1 MAAVAGGAS
10 AQQVVGSWEYIP
22 MFGNTAQRLVD
33 TPQTV
38 FAVSQSSLS
47 AYDKSTGELISYS
60 TANYLSDTGV
70 NCLWYN
76 FDRKYLFIAYSD
88 GNIDLLYDNGRVV
101 NIPDIYNAALTSGK
115 TINDVAFDGD
125 IIYVATDFG
134 LVTINE
140 ARSIVV
146 ESGLYNQAMYAVAVC
161 GDYLYMSNASKTYIA
176 PKADNHNR
184 LSAFTEAGGGFRDF
198 ENVGSDEFM
207 IGANNDQIYKVTPK
221 ADYSGVSWTQLSSG
235 SGHGFYTSSQLPGSR
250 ISRTKDGGAV
260 VCSSPYNTQSR
271 LLIVASDGTL
281 KGDYSLASALK
292 QNAMGSW
299 AGSTYDVWA
308 LSSIGI
314 GEYKLTSAGTAID
327 ETLTTPFRPNAITGP
342 NVGNVARTDDG
353 TWYFMT
359 QGEDNSNTLA
369 YRGNVSLDICDNGKF
384 SSIMPSAI
392 TYGYEFCPLPQL
404 GKGSFALATRS
415 CVLIAYPDGTFEKYT
430 KANSSL
436 RDPVATNVYMVAD
449 IHCDPD
455 GNLWMYQNHQTAA
468 SAPDLHILPL
478 AALKN
483 KPDSADWKSLDM
495 GVLGTGHS
503 ISFLIHSSGIVLF
516 STRTGMVGVNTNKD
530 WLNVDNFKVSSKQT
544 FSLDS
549 DGASFDPSYI
559 YHMIEDKNGWV
570 WCATSDG
577 VAIIKNPA
585 ELFTTSFA
593 LSRPKVPR
601 NDGTNLADYLLTG
614 VDVLR
619 IYVDAN
625 NEKWIA
631 TDGSGLYHVN
641 ADGTKIL
648 ETYTTDNSKII
659 SNTVYVAY
667 PDPES
672 NDVYVGTDVGLQIYH
687 SASAPAADDFS
698 DVRVYPNPVTPDY
711 TGWITIDG
719 LMDGSLVKIS
729 DAAGKVFHVD
739 TSTGGMLLWDG
750 CDASGN
756 RVKSGV
762 YFVHA
767 TQNASGSS
775 SGVVAKIL
783 VIN

>member
-47 AYDKSTGELISYS
+47 AYDKTTGELISYS

-207 IGANNDQIYKVTPK
+207 IGANNDQVYKVTPK
-221 ADYSGVSWTQLSSG
+221 ADHSGVSWTQLSSG
-235 SGHGFYTSSQLPGSR
+235 SGHGFYNSSQLPGSR

-299 AGSTYDVWA
+299 AGSTDDVWA
-308 LSSIGI
+308 LSSTGI

-359 QGEDNSNTLA
+359 QGVDNQNTYTGA
-369 YRGNVSLDICDNGKF
+369 VAVDMCDENGTF
-384 SSIMPSAI
+384 TAI
-392 TYGYEFCPLPQL
+392 NPGVTYGYEFCPLPQL
-404 GKGSFALATRS
+404 GKGAYAL
-415 CVLIAYPDGTFEKYT
+415 GTFSSGLMIRDADGKITKYT
-430 KANSSL
+430 VDNSPLVKPTS
-436 RDPVATNVYMVAD
+436 AYMVAD
-449 IHCDPD
+449 LHCDPD
-455 GNLWMYQNHQTAA
+455 GNLWMYQNHISQADAA
-468 SAPDLHILPL
+468 DLHIIPA
-478 AALKN
+478 AALKAG
-483 KPDSADWKSLDM
+483 PEMDDWKSLDL
-495 GVLGTGHS
+495 GVLGTNHS

-516 STRTGMVGVNTNKD
+516 STVQGMVGVNTNED
-530 WLNVDNFKVSSKQT
+530 WLNVDNFKASSKQT

-549 DGASFDPSYI
+549 DGASYAPSYI
-559 YHMIEDKNGWV
+559 YHMIEDQNGWV
-570 WCATSDG
+570 WCATIDG

-593 LSRPKVPR
+593 LTRPKVPR

-614 VDVLR
+614 VQVRR

-648 ETYTTDNSKII
+648 ETFTTDNSKIL

-672 NDVYVGTDVGLQIYH
+672 NDVYVGTDLGLQIYH
-687 SASAPAADDFS
+687 STSAPAADDFS

-767 TQNASGSS
+767 TQNASGSN